1 MPGEIGLPQVA
12 HRSRLGIRG
21 QRIVLN
27 GLVYALLIAAIIV
40 MCFPLAWMVTVSL
53 RPNVEVMKM
62 PPDWIPQVLTAEAY
76 LKIFQNKRYLVV
88 FLNTCVIASTVTVL
102 SLCLGAMA
110 AYALARF
117 KFRGQRAVLM
127 FLITTQMFPLVLLC
141 IPYFRIFITL
151 GLYDTRVS
159 LIAVYLTFT
168 LPFCI
173 LMLRSYFLNIPRD
186 MEDAAMVDGCSRLGA
201 IFRILVPISYPA
213 FVGAGLYTF
222 LLAWNEFLFAV
233 VLIESWENRV
243 LTMAIY
249 SLLAEFV
256 TDWNTMMA
264 FSALASLPLVVAF
277 IFLQKYMV
285 QGMTAG
291 ALTS

>member
-1 MPGEIGLPQVA
+1 MPMVISGKL
-12 HRSRLGIRG
+12 G
-21 QRIVLN
+21 QRGRERLLN
-27 GLVYALLIAAIIV
+27 AAAYALLILAILIV
-40 MCFPLAWMVTVSL
+40 FFPLAWMLSVSF
-53 RPNVEVMKM
+53 RPNIEVMQM
-62 PPDWIPQVLTAEAY
+62 PPDWLPQVFTLDGY
-76 LKIFQNKRYLVV
+76 KKIFTTPRYLVV
-88 FLNTCVIASTVTVL
+88 FANTMVISLVVTLL
-102 SLCLGAMA
+102 SLVLGAMA

-117 KFRGQRAVLM
+117 NFAGQRAVLM

-141 IPYFRIFITL
+141 IPYFRIFITF
-151 GLYDTRVS
+151 GLYDTRTS
-159 LIAVYLTFT
+159 LVIVYLTFT

-173 LMLRSYFLNIPRD
+173 LMLRSYFINIPRD
-186 MEDAAMVDGCSRLGA
+186 IEEAAMVDGCSRLGA
-201 IFRILVPISYPA
+201 IFRTLVPISYPA

-249 SLLAEFV
+249 SLMAEFV
-256 TDWNTMMA
+256 TDWNAMMA
-264 FSALASLPLVVAF
+264 FSVLASLPLVVAF
-277 IFLQKYMV
+277 IFLQRYMV

>member
-1 MPGEIGLPQVA
+1 MSEIATQSGLGLEG
-12 HRSRLGIRG
+12 HRRLLNLAIYGLL
-21 QRIVLN
+21 VL
-27 GLVYALLIAAIIV
+27 AILV
-40 MCFPLAWMVTVSL
+40 MCFPLAWMLSVSM
-53 RPNVEVMKM
+53 RPNVEVMKI
-62 PPDWIPQVLTAEAY
+62 PPDWLPQVFTLEGY
-76 LKIFQNKRYLVV
+76 KKIFENSKYLIV
-88 FLNTCVIASTVTVL
+88 FANTCFIAIVVTIL
-102 SLCLGAMA
+102 SLALGSMA

-117 KFRGQRAVLM
+117 KFIGHRAVLM

-141 IPYFRIFITL
+141 IPYFRVFITL
-151 GLYDTRVS
+151 GLYDS
-159 LIAVYLTFT
+159 LTALIITYLTFT

-186 MEDAAMVDGCSRLGA
+186 MEEAAMVDGCTRPGA
-201 IFRILVPISYPA
+201 IFRILLPMSYPA
-213 FVGAGLYTF
+213 FIGAGLYTF

-233 VLIESWENRV
+233 VLIESWEKRV

-264 FSALASLPLVVAF
+264 FSVLASLPLVVAF

-285 QGMTAG
+285 QGMTGG

>member
-1 MPGEIGLPQVA
+1 MARVA
-12 HRSRLGIRG
+12 SQGYFTQQGRRTLF
-21 QRIVLN
+21 N
-27 GLVYALLIAAIIV
+27 AMVYALLILAIII
-40 MCFPLAWMVTVSL
+40 MCIPIAWMLTVSV
-53 RPNVEVMKM
+53 RPNLEVMQI
-62 PPDWIPQVLTAEAY
+62 PPSWIPKVFTLEGYT
-76 LKIFQNKRYLVV
+76 KIFDSPRYLLV
-88 FLNTCVIASTVTVL
+88 FFNTFVISLGVTIL
-102 SLCLGAMA
+102 SLFLGAMA

-117 KFRGQRAVLM
+117 NFLGHRAVLM

-151 GLYDTRVS
+151 GLYDTRTALVV
-159 LIAVYLTFT
+159 VYLTFT
-168 LPFCI
+168 LPFCV

-186 MEDAAMVDGCSRLGA
+186 IEEAAMVDGCTRIGA
-201 IFRILVPISYPA
+201 IFRTLVPMSWPA
-213 FVGAGLYTF
+213 FIGAGLYTF

-233 VLIESWENRV
+233 ILIESWANRV

-264 FSALASLPLVVAF
+264 FSVLASLPLVMAF
-277 IFLQKYMV
+277 IFLQKFMV

>member
-1 MPGEIGLPQVA
+1 MPMVISGKL
-12 HRSRLGIRG
+12 G
-21 QRIVLN
+21 QRGRERLLN
-27 GLVYALLIAAIIV
+27 ATAYALLILAILIV
-40 MCFPLAWMVTVSL
+40 FFPLAWMLSVSF
-53 RPNVEVMKM
+53 RPNIEVMQM
-62 PPDWIPQVLTAEAY
+62 PPDWLPQVFTLDGY
-76 LKIFQNKRYLVV
+76 KKIFTTPRYLVV
-88 FLNTCVIASTVTVL
+88 FANTMVISLVVTLL
-102 SLCLGAMA
+102 SLVLGAMA

-117 KFRGQRAVLM
+117 NFAGQRAVLM

-141 IPYFRIFITL
+141 IPYFRIFITF
-151 GLYDTRVS
+151 GLYDTRTS
-159 LIAVYLTFT
+159 LVIVYLTFT

-173 LMLRSYFLNIPRD
+173 LMLRSYFINIPRD
-186 MEDAAMVDGCSRLGA
+186 IEEAAMVDGCSRLGA
-201 IFRILVPISYPA
+201 IFRTLVPISYPA

-249 SLLAEFV
+249 SLMAEFV
-256 TDWNTMMA
+256 TDWNAMMA
-264 FSALASLPLVVAF
+264 FSVLASLPLVVAF
-277 IFLQKYMV
+277 IFLQRYMV

>member
-1 MPGEIGLPQVA
+1 MSSVPPRGLGQIGRERLLNAVA
-12 HRSRLGIRG
+12 YVLLMLAIA
-21 QRIVLN
+21 IVF
-27 GLVYALLIAAIIV
+27 
-40 MCFPLAWMVTVSL
+40 FPLLWMLTVSV
-53 RPNVEVMKM
+53 RPNFEVMKI
-62 PPDWIPQVLTAEAY
+62 PPDWMPQVFTLEAY
-76 LKIFQNKRYLVV
+76 RKIFDNRKFLIV
-88 FLNTCVIASTVTVL
+88 FLNSMVIALLVTAL
-102 SLCLGAMA
+102 SLFLGAMA

-117 KFRGQRAVLM
+117 RFVGERAVLM

-151 GLYDTRVS
+151 GLYDTRTS
-159 LIAVYLTFT
+159 LVIVYLTFT

-186 MEDAAMVDGCSRLGA
+186 IEEAAMVDGCSRLGA
-201 IFRILVPISYPA
+201 IFRTLLPLSYPA

-249 SLLAEFV
+249 SLMAEFV

-264 FSALASLPLVVAF
+264 FSVLASLPLVIAF
-277 IFLQKYMV
+277 VFLQRYMV

>member
-1 MPGEIGLPQVA
+1 MPMVISGGMSQRGRE
-12 HRSRLGIRG
+12 RL
-21 QRIVLN
+21 LN
-27 GLVYALLIAAIIV
+27 AFAYALLILAILIV
-40 MCFPLAWMVTVSL
+40 FFPLAWMLSVSF
-53 RPNVEVMKM
+53 RPNIEVMQM
-62 PPDWIPQVLTAEAY
+62 PPDWLPQVFTLEGY
-76 LKIFQNKRYLVV
+76 KKIFTTPRYLLV
-88 FLNTCVIASTVTVL
+88 FFNTMLISLVVTVL
-102 SLCLGAMA
+102 SLLLGAMA

-117 KFRGQRAVLM
+117 QFAGQRAVLM

-151 GLYDTRVS
+151 GLYDTRTS
-159 LIAVYLTFT
+159 LVVVYLTFT
-168 LPFCI
+168 LPFCV
-173 LMLRSYFLNIPRD
+173 LMLRSYFVNIPRD
-186 MEDAAMVDGCSRLGA
+186 IEEAAMVDGCSRLGA
-201 IFRILVPISYPA
+201 IFRTLVPISYPA

-249 SLLAEFV
+249 SLMAEFV
-256 TDWNTMMA
+256 TDWNAMMA
-264 FSALASLPLVVAF
+264 FSVLASLPLVVAF
-277 IFLQKYMV
+277 IFLQRYMV

>member
-1 MPGEIGLPQVA
+1 MPMVISGKL
-12 HRSRLGIRG
+12 G
-21 QRIVLN
+21 QRGRERLLN
-27 GLVYALLIAAIIV
+27 AAAYALLILAILIV
-40 MCFPLAWMVTVSL
+40 FFPLAWMLSVSF
-53 RPNVEVMKM
+53 RPNIEVMQM
-62 PPDWIPQVLTAEAY
+62 PPEWLPQVFTLDGY
-76 LKIFQNKRYLVV
+76 KKIFTTPRYLVV
-88 FLNTCVIASTVTVL
+88 FANTMVISLVVTLL
-102 SLCLGAMA
+102 SLVLGAMA

-117 KFRGQRAVLM
+117 NFAGQRAVLM

-141 IPYFRIFITL
+141 IPYFRIFITF
-151 GLYDTRVS
+151 GLYDTRTS
-159 LIAVYLTFT
+159 LVIVYLTFT

-173 LMLRSYFLNIPRD
+173 LMLRSYFINIPRD
-186 MEDAAMVDGCSRLGA
+186 IEEAAMVDGCSRLGA
-201 IFRILVPISYPA
+201 IFRTLVPISYPA

-249 SLLAEFV
+249 SLMAEFV
-256 TDWNTMMA
+256 TDWNAMMA
-264 FSALASLPLVVAF
+264 FSVLASLPLVVAF
-277 IFLQKYMV
+277 IFLQRYMV

>member
-1 MPGEIGLPQVA
+1 MAMVISGSL
-12 HRSRLGIRG
+12 G
-21 QRIVLN
+21 QRGRERLLN
-27 GLVYALLIAAIIV
+27 TFAYALLVLAILIV
-40 MCFPLAWMVTVSL
+40 FFPLAWMLSVSF
-53 RPNVEVMKM
+53 RPNIEVMQM
-62 PPDWIPQVLTAEAY
+62 PPDWLPQVFTLEGY
-76 LKIFQNKRYLVV
+76 KKIFTTPRYLLV
-88 FLNTCVIASTVTVL
+88 FFNTMLISLVVTVL
-102 SLCLGAMA
+102 SLLLGAMA

-117 KFRGQRAVLM
+117 QFAGQRAVLM

-151 GLYDTRVS
+151 GLYDTRTS
-159 LIAVYLTFT
+159 LVVVYLTFT
-168 LPFCI
+168 LPFCV
-173 LMLRSYFLNIPRD
+173 LMLRSYFINIPRD
-186 MEDAAMVDGCSRLGA
+186 IEEAAMVDGCSRLGA
-201 IFRILVPISYPA
+201 IFRTLVPISYPA

-249 SLLAEFV
+249 SLMAEFV
-256 TDWNTMMA
+256 TDWNAMMA
-264 FSALASLPLVVAF
+264 FSVLASLPLVVAF
-277 IFLQKYMV
+277 IFLQRYMV

>member
-1 MPGEIGLPQVA
+1 MLMPATEPAVVSPYYLGL
-12 HRSRLGIRG
+12 RNRERLMRLLAYG
-21 QRIVLN
+21 
-27 GLVYALLIAAIIV
+27 LLILAIVIV
-40 MCFPLAWMVTVSL
+40 FFPLAWMGTVSV
-53 RPNVEVMKM
+53 RPNLEVTKM
-62 PPDWIPQVLTAEAY
+62 PPDWVPEVFTLEPYA
-76 LKIFQNKRYLVV
+76 KIFSSPRYLVV
-88 FLNTCVIASTVTVL
+88 FANTMIISLVVTAL
-102 SLCLGAMA
+102 SLVLGATA

-117 KFRGQRAVLM
+117 RFAGQRAVLM

-141 IPYFRIFITL
+141 IPYFRIFITF
-151 GLYDTRVS
+151 GLYDTRTALV
-159 LIAVYLTFT
+159 IVYLTFT

-186 MEDAAMVDGCSRLGA
+186 IEEAAMVDGCSRLGA
-201 IFRILVPISYPA
+201 IFRTLVPMSYPA
-213 FVGAGLYTF
+213 FIGAGLYTF

-233 VLIESWENRV
+233 VLIESWGNRV

-249 SLLAEFV
+249 SLMAEFV
-256 TDWNTMMA
+256 TEWNMMMA
-264 FSALASLPLVVAF
+264 FSVLASLPLVVAF